1 MPLENI
7 DLDGPDIAA
16 LPEVTEVDW
25 ALVKDRVE
33 ASIDAW
39 GIHAVREHYLA
50 GIWAYED
57 QTRCDSLAASGGCPE
72 IIARD
77 IIAPIVDKVI
87 SKRF

>member
-7 DLDGPDIAA
+7 DLDSTDIAA
-16 LPEVTEVDW
+16 LPEITEVDW
-25 ALVKDRVE
+25 SLIEDRVE
-33 ASIDAW
+33 SSIDGW
-39 GIHAVREHYLA
+39 GIHAVREHYFA

-57 QTRCDSLAASGGCPE
+57 QMGGCPG

-77 IIAPIVDKVI
+77 IIAPIVDKAI

>member
-7 DLDGPDIAA
+7 DLDSPDIAA
-16 LPEVTEVDW
+16 LPEITEVDW
-25 ALVKDRVE
+25 SLIEDRVE
-33 ASIDAW
+33 SSIDAW
-39 GIHAVREHYLA
+39 GIHAVREHYFA

-57 QTRCDSLAASGGCPE
+57 QMGGCPE

>member
-7 DLDGPDIAA
+7 DLDSTDIAA
-16 LPEVTEVDW
+16 LPEITEVDW
-25 ALVKDRVE
+25 KLIEDRVN

-39 GIHAVREHYLA
+39 GIHPSREHYFA

-57 QTRCDSLAASGGCPE
+57 QMGGCPG

-77 IIAPIVDKVI
+77 IIAPTVDKLI
-87 SKRF
+87 AERF

>member
-1 MPLENI
+1 MPLDNI
-7 DLDGPDIAA
+7 DLDNPDLAA

-25 ALVKDRVE
+25 SLIEDRVE

-39 GIHAVREHYLA
+39 GIHAAREHYFA

-57 QTRCDSLAASGGCPE
+57 QMGGCPG

-77 IIAPIVDKVI
+77 IIAPIVDKLI
-87 SKRF
+87 SERF